1 MNAAERMIAERNFKF
16 RVSMEALRMLQ
27 EHYGNKYFSFACV
40 SDREGAEWMAKA
52 EKALS
57 N

>member
-27 EHYGNKYFSFACV
+27 EHYGNKYFSFGCV
-40 SDREGAEWMAKA
+40 TEAEAAMWHAKA